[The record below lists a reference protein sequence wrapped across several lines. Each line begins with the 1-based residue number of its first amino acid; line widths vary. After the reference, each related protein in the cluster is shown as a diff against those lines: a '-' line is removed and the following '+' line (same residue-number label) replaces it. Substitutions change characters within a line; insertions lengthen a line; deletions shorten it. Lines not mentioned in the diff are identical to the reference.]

1 MEVTIG
7 QHQLATWLSA
17 IHVAKFKGK
26 KTVFELVYFTWIMV
40 QEKKSA
46 RDIVSRK
53 KKHCMKG
60 AQFSTK
66 NNDQGYTRPVRP
78 AIVEGHPK
86 YRDFSGRSSLG

>member
-40 QEKKSA
+40 QEKK
-46 RDIVSRK
+46 
-53 KKHCMKG
+53 
-60 AQFSTK
+60 
-66 NNDQGYTRPVRP
+66 
-78 AIVEGHPK
+78 
-86 YRDFSGRSSLG
+86 RS